1 MKKILLTFVLCFMVT
16 TWLLA
21 ADVVGT
27 ITHTTCG
34 NNLGK
39 IDLQINGGLP
49 TYTFIW
55 TGPDNFTAS
64 TQNIDGL
71 KAGTYNVEI
80 TDALCGKATLNF
92 TINSTGIN
100 LKERIS
106 GVCGTNSDGMIE
118 VTGID
123 GTAPYQYKWSNG
135 ATDAQVFGLAK
146 GTYTV
151 TVTDAKNCMTTKSFG
166 IADRVGAITPTAKN
180 GCGDEKGSISLAIEA
195 QSDNLSY
202 KWQGENTGFSAT
214 NRNISNLKQHFTRL
228 TQRLTFS
235 VFLQKMLKNFK
246 QAQR

>member
-1 MKKILLTFVLCFMVT
+1 MKKVIIFIISSFFVVFCF
-16 TWLLA
+16 A
-21 ADVVGT
+21 ADVEGI
-27 ITHTTCG
+27 ITNASCG
-34 NNLGK
+34 LKNGELK
-39 IDLQINGGLP
+39 LLMNGGTAP
-49 TYTFIW
+49 YTFKW
-55 TGPDNFTAS
+55 TGINNFTS
-64 TQNIDGL
+64 TDQDITNL
-71 KAGTYNVEI
+71 VAGNYQVEI

-92 TINSTGIN
+92 TINNTGIN

-123 GTAPYQYKWSNG
+123 GVAPYQYKWSNG

-146 GTYTV
+146 GTYSV

-166 IADRVGAITPTAKN
+166 ITDRVGAITPTAQN
-180 GCGDEKGSISLAIEA
+180 GCGDDKGSISLTVEA

-214 NRNISNLKQHFTRL
+214 TKNISNLKQHFTRL
-228 TQRLTFS
+228 TQRLAFS
-235 VFLQKMLKNFK
+235 IFLQKMLKKTK

>member
-1 MKKILLTFVLCFMVT
+1 MKKTLTIIILCFVSNFIF
-16 TWLLA
+16 A
-21 ADVVGT
+21 AD
-27 ITHTTCG
+27 IE
-34 NNLGK
+34 GK
-39 IDLQINGGLP
+39 IIHATCNQNNGAIALTINGGIAP
-49 TYTFIW
+49 YSFIW
-55 TGPDNFTAS
+55 TGVGGFTS
-64 TQNIDGL
+64 TSQNISGL
-71 KAGTYNVEI
+71 AVGDYQVEI

-92 TINSTGIN
+92 TINNTGIN

-123 GTAPYQYKWSNG
+123 GVAPYQYKWSNG

-166 IADRVGAITPTAKN
+166 ITDRVGAITPTAQN
-180 GCGDEKGSISLAIEA
+180 GCGDDKGSISLAVEA

-214 NRNISNLKQHFTRL
+214 NRDISNLKQHFTRL
-228 TQRLTFS
+228 TQRLAFS
-235 VFLQKMLKNFK
+235 LFLQKMLKNSK
-246 QAQR
+246 QVQR